1 MSEESLIAL
10 LNQIIFDS
18 IKEFT
23 QQNEEAVV
31 LSIHIDNQKKVL
43 RKRRGTMTTN
53 QIILRANIDH
63 AYKRDRAAILDTVS

>member
-1 MSEESLIAL
+1 MIAL